1 MSSRFLCIVPYGMI
15 SFIFRANMSWFAYI
29 TFCFLKM
36 FILFKNTYITIF
48 NMLFLICRELYKF
61 VFIVQLLSRVQLFA
75 TPWAAAHQA
84 LLSFTIS
91 WSLLKFMS
99 IESFSSC
106 LNCLILCAP
115 FSSCS
120 QYFPA
125 SGSFSSDLALH
136 IR

>member
-1 MSSRFLCIVPYGMI
+1 
-15 SFIFRANMSWFAYI
+15 MSWFAYI

-125 SGSFSSDLALH
+125 SGSFPVIWFFASGSQSNGASYSESALPMN
-136 IR
+136 IRG

>member
-1 MSSRFLCIVPYGMI
+1 MENLEHLYPSASSDFSVWIQKELRNSNRNRMELTHQCLWRFFRI
-15 SFIFRANMSWFAYI
+15 SMPPIRFFI
-29 TFCFLKM
+29 
-36 FILFKNTYITIF
+36 
-48 NMLFLICRELYKF
+48 
-61 VFIVQLLSRVQLFA
+61 IVQLLSRVQLFA

-115 FSSCS
+115 FSSCPQS
-120 QYFPA
+120 FPA
-125 SGSFSSDLALH
+125 SGSFPMSWLFALVPTAK
-136 IR
+136 